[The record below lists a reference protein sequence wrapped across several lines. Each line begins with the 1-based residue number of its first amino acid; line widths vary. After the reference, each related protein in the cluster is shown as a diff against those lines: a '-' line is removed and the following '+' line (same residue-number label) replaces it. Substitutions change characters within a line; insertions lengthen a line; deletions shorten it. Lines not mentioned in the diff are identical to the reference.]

1 MRTNNKDGTGQND
14 KGEGH
19 KAKIAVIAHAK
30 IEIDGKVTEFKVDYD
45 VSVTIEHLDYVVREI
60 AGGIAQAAG
69 DIAKNGIRGK
79 RAESV
84 SV

>member
-1 MRTNNKDGTGQND
+1 MKRDTNGNKG

-19 KAKIAVIAHAK
+19 QAKIVVSARAK
-30 IEIDGKVTEFKVDYD
+30 VDINGEVTEFKVDYD
-45 VSVTIEHLDYVVREI
+45 VNVTIEHLDYMVREI

-69 DIAKNGIRGK
+69 EVAKNGIGGRK
-79 RAESV
+79 RSDSV